1 VGLLAPLLATTLAI
15 AAPGAPTREH
25 AFALLADNRI
35 VAVAVPSGRVTARLR
50 LAPRPQGPISEGR
63 FLALDARDR
72 RLFILVQ
79 TGTGADWIAVVDSR
93 TLKVRARFSL
103 EPDISYRGI
112 VLAGDLLYAYG
123 GRFGREVD
131 TTNHVREESAVLTQ
145 LDAANGVIRTST
157 TIRPANGHS
166 WWIFWA
172 AARADAS
179 GIALSYH
186 GGCFGESIEL
196 CTTGADWI
204 DVHGTSF
211 TTCQRAATP
220 YGCLADA
227 HGMIEPYG
235 VGWIAATGGETLV
248 QYGRSGNVLRRLR
261 TGIDNDHLMEFAF
274 NPTRSRLYVLGSC
287 GTRGWLRR
295 VSLGGSAPAL
305 IGRGVCGD
313 GLIVGRTSFVIRR
326 GRTLDLRSL
335 RTARLLHQRPLA
347 TDILDVI
354 AGR

>member
-1 VGLLAPLLATTLAI
+1 MAR
-15 AAPGAPTREH
+15 AAPAAPAREH
-25 AFALLADNRI
+25 AFALLSDNRLVE
-35 VAVAVPSGRVTARLR
+35 VALPSGRATARMR
-50 LAPRPQGPISEGR
+50 LAPGPQGPIGEGR
-63 FLALDARDR
+63 FLAFDARDR
-72 RLFILVQ
+72 RLFVLVQ
-79 TGTGADWIAVVDSR
+79 TGTGADWVAVVDSR
-93 TLKVRARFSL
+93 TLNVRARFPL
-103 EPDISYRGI
+103 EPEISYRGI
-112 VLAGDLLYAYG
+112 VLAGDVLYAYG
-123 GRFGREVD
+123 GRFGREID

-145 LDAANGVIRTST
+145 LDAANGVIRATS

-166 WWIFWA
+166 WWIYWA
-172 AARADAS
+172 AAREDAT

-186 GGCFGESIEL
+186 GGCFGDSVEL

-211 TTCQRAATP
+211 TTCQQTTTP

-248 QYGRSGNVLRRLR
+248 QYGRSGNVRRRLH

-274 NPTRSRLYVLGSC
+274 NATQSRLYVLGSC
-287 GTRGWLRR
+287 GTRGGLRR
-295 VSLGGSAPAL
+295 VSLSGGAATL

-313 GLIVGRTSFVIRR
+313 GLIVGRTAFVIRR
-326 GRTLDLRSL
+326 GRTLDLRNL
-335 RTARLLHQRPLA
+335 RTASLLHQRPLA